1 MDDTNRGSVVR
12 ADSSPKMQVLQ
23 VVVYAGDVRDGVEH
37 FEPYG
42 FTSCPADA
50 PSDGRGAEAIVVD
63 LGGCSDHPVA
73 IVVGDRRYRVTGL
86 AKGEVC
92 IHDDQGQR
100 IHLKRDG
107 IEIQAKKVTV
117 TSDGEVTV
125 NSDSVKLGNGADA
138 ALVRWPEFLSYM
150 SGLSL
155 PVTGACQVVV
165 PPSPTPIVGTITGTA
180 TPPTPP
186 PSTAMATTTVKA
198 K

>member
-1 MDDTNRGSVVR
+1 MDGDANRASVVR
-12 ADSSPKMQVLQ
+12 ADPSRKMQVLQ

-73 IVVGDRRYRVTGL
+73 IVVGDRRFRVTGL

-92 IHDDQGQR
+92 IHDDQGQK
-100 IHLKRDG
+100 ITLKRDRILVEAPIVEVKSPDVRLG
-107 IEIQAKKVTV
+107 ETADSALAKWPAVKSFLTSLKTALTAATSSPTGGVLTFPTPLPTVPADATGGTTKVT
-117 TSDGEVTV
+117 
-125 NSDSVKLGNGADA
+125 
-138 ALVRWPEFLSYM
+138 
-150 SGLSL
+150 
-155 PVTGACQVVV
+155 
-165 PPSPTPIVGTITGTA
+165 
-180 TPPTPP
+180 
-186 PSTAMATTTVKA
+186 A

>member
-1 MDDTNRGSVVR
+1 MTQDERR
-12 ADSSPKMQVLQ
+12 
-23 VVVYAGDVRDGVEH
+23 R
-37 FEPYG
+37 
-42 FTSCPADA
+42 
-50 PSDGRGAEAIVVD
+50 II
-63 LGGCSDHPVA
+63 PVA
-73 IVVGDRRYRVTGL
+73 MRAAL
-86 AKGEVC
+86 ASVAMALSLLAIKTYAAWHRSQVA